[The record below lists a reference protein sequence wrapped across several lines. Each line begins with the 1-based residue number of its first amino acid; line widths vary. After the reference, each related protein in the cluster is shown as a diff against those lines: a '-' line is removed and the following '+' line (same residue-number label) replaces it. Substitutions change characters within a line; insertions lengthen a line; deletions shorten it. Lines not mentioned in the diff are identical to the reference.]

1 MKMARFFANLVTAT
15 AMCSMVVTPA
25 LSQQVVGVNTAVRNN
40 VQVKQNASASAQK
53 AVVKQRVTLGNQVQT
68 GGASSLQVTL
78 LDRTTFT
85 VGPNAKFTVD
95 KFVYDPAK
103 KKSSVGATVAKG
115 TFRML
120 SGKSTKGGG
129 NTVSTPAATIGIRGT
144 MLEGSVGADALAVA
158 RAQGGL
164 AGLAGADPETATL
177 IVLRGPGPQAPD
189 SETRGEIS
197 VTSGGKT
204 VVVNTPGQA
213 VFVPFPGA
221 APIVFTLSNAAF
233 SRFDMSLRTAPQSFA
248 QVQSSLQQASNSGNA
263 GSSSGSSG
271 SSGSSAGSGT
281 GTGGAGGGAGA
292 GAGAGGVA
300 GATGIAGLSTFSLL
314 GLLAAVSAVI
324 TATSLSDSDDRP
336 ISA

>member
-1 MKMARFFANLVTAT
+1 MTAARLFANCAAAT

-40 VQVKQNASASAQK
+40 VQVKQNAAAAAQK

-68 GGASSLQVTL
+68 GGNSSLQVTL

-144 MLEGSVGADALAVA
+144 MLEGSVGEDAIAVA

-189 SETRGEIS
+189 SETRGEIT

-221 APIVFTLSNAAF
+221 APIVFQLSNSAF

-248 QVQSSLQQASNSGNA
+248 QVQSSLQQASNTGNTGNT
-263 GSSSGSSG
+263 GSSGGSSG
-271 SSGSSAGSGT
+271 SSGSAGGGT
-281 GTGGAGGGAGA
+281 GAGGSGAGGGA
-292 GAGAGGVA
+292 AGGVA
-300 GATGIAGLSTFSLL
+300 GAGGIGGLSTFSLL

-324 TATSLSDSDDRP
+324 TATSLSNSDDRP

>member
-1 MKMARFFANLVTAT
+1 MKMARLFANLAAAT

-40 VQVKQNASASAQK
+40 VQVKQNASSAAQK

-68 GGASSLQVTL
+68 GGNSSLQVTL

-120 SGKSTKGGG
+120 SGKAAKGGG

-164 AGLAGADPETATL
+164 AGMAGADPETATL
-177 IVLRGPGPQAPD
+177 IVLRGPGPLAPT

-221 APIVFTLSNAAF
+221 PPVVFQLNTNAF

-248 QVQSSLQQASNSGNA
+248 QVQASLQQAGNA
-263 GSSSGSSG
+263 GNAGNAGAS
-271 SSGSSAGSGT
+271 GSGT
-281 GTGGAGGGAGA
+281 AGGSGAAGGMAGAAGA
-292 GAGAGGVA
+292 G
-300 GATGIAGLSTFSLL
+300 GLSTFSLL
-314 GLLAAVSAVI
+314 GLLAAVSAAI
-324 TATSLSDSDDRP
+324 TAATVGSNDDIP
-336 ISA
+336 MSA